1 MGAQGVPRGT
11 KILGR
16 ARRRSSRVAVREI
29 REPSRS
35 LRLQVHVLEASSE
48 RQIEIAFETL
58 KQKPVGALL
67 LANDTF
73 LSGRRELFI
82 ALAAR
87 HAVAVMYPG
96 RDSVTAG
103 GLMSYDAT
111 MPDIDNPL
119 RDALLAR
126 LIEQHGRAGPP

>member
-48 RQIEIAFETL
+48 RQIKIAFETL

-73 LSGRRELFI
+73 LSGRRELLPIVELLSYVLRCSPTFT
-82 ALAAR
+82 LAFCFER
-87 HAVAVMYPG
+87 
-96 RDSVTAG
+96 
-103 GLMSYDAT
+103 
-111 MPDIDNPL
+111 
-119 RDALLAR
+119 
-126 LIEQHGRAGPP
+126 RAGLSRLPNCELVRRLNLKS